1 MDVTLGVSVAGAD
14 ARIALLDASPPHAVI
29 DQSELDL
36 TGEPISA
43 LVSTLVST
51 DRTLA
56 QGGHRLVGTRVCS
69 SDAEQAAELTAA
81 LVAADLTD
89 VRVVAQP
96 DAVSAVARSLT
107 LGETVASLT
116 ADADTA
122 ALSIVDADSDTTSL
136 IAVEP
141 IRDGDGAAA
150 YRTLLERFNEEP
162 GGATS
167 VIVMG
172 PADADHWTAAL
183 AEATPVPLRFLDA
196 PEFAV
201 ARGAALARFWEQTG
215 AQSLSTYPDIELNAA
230 ETVLGPQ
237 AQQLAYS
244 QVDDPE
250 DDVLG
255 TADVPLQTPMRPL
268 SAIDPEEADE
278 GAGAAAARPRVLL
291 LGSTVAA
298 IVIVG
303 FAALAVSVAI
313 GIRPTASEQAIRMG
327 QESVPGKYF
336 PVAPGQGVNKDGE
349 NWTMI
354 EQVPPPGIDPGVRTF
369 QTKPLNL
376 SHASAAAPRV
386 VEVFRDGTVGVQGVT
401 GITPPVS
408 PVGGGPVIP
417 DFVPRLIP
425 DFSKVN
431 MCQVLS
437 FVANLEAV
445 SERAVNNTVIP
456 LSDVVNPV
464 DGLSLK
470 DLGVVAAVPS
480 TRGELF
486 STDPAT
492 KVLPGAKDTIP
503 AEIFQT
509 SKSELNPAQVLPS
522 DTALIQGLPT
532 PVDTGKSGSTSIFG
546 DVIPDLGAVN
556 ATQGTAKPGLGEAPS
571 KTTGTLPELATTLP
585 GLNPSEPK
593 QGGLPGV
600 LPGLDPG
607 APKRGGL
614 PGLDPTV
621 PKETVPLPGI
631 EGTTPNPDKSL
642 LPNLGGTQLPPV
654 FTPPKPVIVDPAP
667 PVFTPPKP
675 VIVDPAPPVFTPPKP
690 VIVEPAPPVFT
701 PPKPVIVEPEPIVIP
716 DVPVPAPKPIIE
728 LPIPKIFPV
737 PAAPANPIPVEQAP
751 AAPVVPQL
759 PEIPLLPKLGGL
771 FGSGQS

>member
-14 ARIALLDASPPHAVI
+14 ARIALLDASPPHTVI

-36 TGEPISA
+36 TGETIKTLA
-43 LVSTLVST
+43 LTLVST
-51 DRTLA
+51 DRMLTE
-56 QGGHRLVGTRVCS
+56 GGHRLVATRVCS
-69 SDAEQAAELTAA
+69 SDTEQAAELTAA
-81 LVAADLTD
+81 LVDADLSD
-89 VRVVAQP
+89 VSVVEQP
-96 DAVSAVARSLT
+96 DAMSAVARSLS
-107 LGETVASLT
+107 LGGTVASLIV
-116 ADADTA
+116 DGDTA

-141 IRDGDGAAA
+141 IHDGGRAAA

-172 PADADHWTAAL
+172 SADTDDWTTEL
-183 AEATPVPLRFLDA
+183 AETTPVPLRFLDA

-201 ARGAALARFWEQTG
+201 ARGAALAGFRTQPA
-215 AQSLSTYPDIELNAA
+215 AQNLSSHSDIELDAV

-237 AQQLAYS
+237 VQQLAYS
-244 QVDDPE
+244 QVDDPG

-255 TADVPLQTPMRPL
+255 TADVPMQTPMRPL
-268 SAIDPEEADE
+268 SAIDPDEVEAGEDT
-278 GAGAAAARPRVLL
+278 APARPRVLL

-313 GIRPTASEQAIRMG
+313 SIRPTASEQAIRMQ
-327 QESVPGKYF
+327 QETVPGKYF

-349 NWTMI
+349 NWTMV
-354 EQVPPPGIDPGVRTF
+354 EQVPPAGIDTGVRTF
-369 QTKPLNL
+369 QAKPLNL
-376 SHASAAAPRV
+376 SRAAADTVAPRV
-386 VEVFRDGTVGVQGVT
+386 IEVFRDGTVGVQGVT
-401 GITPPVS
+401 GITPPVP

-437 FVANLEAV
+437 FVGNLQTI
-445 SERAVNNTVIP
+445 SERAVNDTVIP

-486 STDPAT
+486 RTDPAA

-509 SKSELNPAQVLPS
+509 SKNELNPAQVLPS

-532 PVDTGKSGSTSIFG
+532 PIDTGKSGSTSIFG
-546 DVIPDLGAVN
+546 EAIPDLGAVN
-556 ATQGTAKPGLGEAPS
+556 ATQGTAKPTLGEMPS
-571 KTTGTLPELATTLP
+571 KTTGTLPEFKPTESLP
-585 GLNPSEPK
+585 GLSPTEPK
-593 QGGLPGV
+593 QGGLPDV
-600 LPGLDPG
+600 LPGLDPT
-607 APKRGGL
+607 APKQ
-614 PGLDPTV
+614 
-621 PKETVPLPGI
+621 TVPLPGI
-631 EGTTPNPDKSL
+631 EGSTPKPDKSL
-642 LPNLGGTQLPPV
+642 LPDLGGSQLPLPPS
-654 FTPPKPVIVDPAP
+654 FTPPKPPIFTAPKPIVEPEPPIFTPPKPAIVDPAP
-667 PVFTPPKP
+667 PIFTPPKP
-675 VIVDPAPPVFTPPKP
+675 P
-690 VIVEPAPPVFT
+690 
-701 PPKPVIVEPEPIVIP
+701 IVEPEPIVIP
-716 DVPVPAPKPIIE
+716 DVPVQAPKPIID
-728 LPIPKIFPV
+728 LPLPKIFPV
-737 PAAPANPIPVEQAP
+737 PAAPANPAPVEQAP
-751 AAPVVPQL
+751 AAPVIPQL
-759 PEIPLLPKLGGL
+759 PDIPMLPKLGGL

>member
-1 MDVTLGVSVAGAD
+1 MDVTLGVSVAGTD

-36 TGEPISA
+36 TGETIKTLA
-43 LVSTLVST
+43 STLVST
-51 DRTLA
+51 DRMLTE
-56 QGGHRLVGTRVCS
+56 GGHRLVATRVCS
-69 SDAEQAAELTAA
+69 SDTEQAAELTAA
-81 LVAADLTD
+81 LVDADLTD
-89 VRVVAQP
+89 VSVVAQP
-96 DAVSAVARSLT
+96 DAVSAVALSLAS
-107 LGETVASLT
+107 GRTVASLT
-116 ADADTA
+116 ADGDTA

-136 IAVEP
+136 VALEP
-141 IRDGDGAAA
+141 IRDGNRAAA
-150 YRTLLERFNEEP
+150 YQSLLERFNEEP

-172 PADADHWTAAL
+172 PADADDWTTGL
-183 AEATPVPLRFLDA
+183 AESTSVPLRFLDA

-201 ARGAALARFWEQTG
+201 ARGAALAGFRTQP
-215 AQSLSTYPDIELNAA
+215 APQSFSSYPDIELNAA

-250 DDVLG
+250 DDGLG

-268 SAIDPEEADE
+268 SAIDPEEREE
-278 GAGAAAARPRVLL
+278 GEGTAPARPRVLL

-313 GIRPTASEQAIRMG
+313 SIRPTASEQAIRMQ
-327 QESVPGKYF
+327 QETVPGKYF
-336 PVAPGQGVNKDGE
+336 PVAPGQGVNKDGP
-349 NWTMI
+349 NWTMV
-354 EQVPPPGIDPGVRTF
+354 EQVPPAGTDPGVRTF
-369 QTKPLNL
+369 QAKPLNL
-376 SHASAAAPRV
+376 SRATADTTAPRV
-386 VEVFRDGTVGVQGVT
+386 IEVFRDGTVGVQGLT

-408 PVGGGPVIP
+408 PVGGPVIP

-437 FVANLEAV
+437 FVGNLQTI
-445 SERAVNNTVIP
+445 SERAVNNAVIP

-464 DGLSLK
+464 DGLSLR

-486 STDPAT
+486 SIDPAA

-532 PVDTGKSGSTSIFG
+532 PIDTGKSGSTSIFG
-546 DVIPDLGAVN
+546 EAIPDLGAVN
-556 ATQGTAKPGLGEAPS
+556 AIQGTAEPGLGEVPS
-571 KTTGTLPELATTLP
+571 KTTGTLPGFNPTGSLP
-585 GLNPSEPK
+585 GLGPTESK
-593 QGGLPGV
+593 QGGLPDV
-600 LPGLDPG
+600 LPGLDPT
-607 APKRGGL
+607 APKQ
-614 PGLDPTV
+614 
-621 PKETVPLPGI
+621 TVPLPGI
-631 EGTTPNPDKSL
+631 EGSTPKPDKSL
-642 LPNLGGTQLPPV
+642 LPDLGGSQLPLPPSFTPPKPPIVEPEPPV
-654 FTPPKPVIVDPAP
+654 FTPPKPPIFTAPKPIVEPEPPSFTPPKPPIVEPEP

-675 VIVDPAPPVFTPPKP
+675 P
-690 VIVEPAPPVFT
+690 IVEPAP
-701 PPKPVIVEPEPIVIP
+701 IVTP
-716 DVPVPAPKPIIE
+716 DVPVQMPKPIID
-728 LPIPKIFPV
+728 LPLPKIFPV
-737 PAAPANPIPVEQAP
+737 PAAPANPAPVEQAP
-751 AAPVVPQL
+751 AAPVIPQL